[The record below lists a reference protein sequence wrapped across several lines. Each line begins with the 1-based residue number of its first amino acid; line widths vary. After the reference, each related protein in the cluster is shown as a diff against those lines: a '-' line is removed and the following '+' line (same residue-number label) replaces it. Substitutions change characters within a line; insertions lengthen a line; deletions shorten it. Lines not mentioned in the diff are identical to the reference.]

1 MEFVTNNGVKL
12 SDNKT
17 VGEVVDDAK
26 ETNLRFAKK
35 VESAVVG
42 KVDGKK
48 GAGGEVKQKK
58 KSVPKMIII
67 RLSTSST
74 NAADEFGTS
83 VERAGQIYVA
93 MKEWYNKLNQI
104 SVPVTNQ
111 YFKNRSFKGSSFLL
125 NIRQN
130 NGEE

>member
-1 MEFVTNNGVKL
+1 M
-12 SDNKT
+12 
-17 VGEVVDDAK
+17 DDAK

-42 KVDGKK
+42 KVDGNK
-48 GAGGEVKQKK
+48 GAGGKGTNEVKQKK
-58 KSVPKMIII
+58 KSVPKIIKK

-93 MKEWYNKLNQI
+93 MKEWYNKINQF